1 MPGGDVS
8 VILRLPRQGFR
19 ATVATVS
26 FLGATT
32 AVRFDLAMGE
42 VKTLLPDQEAAG
54 IELG

>member
-1 MPGGDVS
+1 M
-8 VILRLPRQGFR
+8 
-19 ATVATVS
+19 ATVS